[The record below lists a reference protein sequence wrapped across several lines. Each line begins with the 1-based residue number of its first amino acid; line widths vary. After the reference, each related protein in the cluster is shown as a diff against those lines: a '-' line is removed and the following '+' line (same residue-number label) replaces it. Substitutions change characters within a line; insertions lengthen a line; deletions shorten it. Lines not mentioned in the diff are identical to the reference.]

1 MNKEGLTPNLNI
13 ILLGTRPVPCSCLIY
28 LEQGCDLSVV
38 QDGEEC
44 AKMTYIR
51 PLTPSGV
58 SRDDK
63 YGEEVLD
70 KLPGIFA

>member
-1 MNKEGLTPNLNI
+1 ILILYSSARGLS
-13 ILLGTRPVPCSCLIY
+13 PVYVLFT

-51 PLTPSGV
+51 PLTPSPGV